1 MIISCIVVLSY
12 LKKTKVYKTRKV
24 TNYFSIYVQLMRL
37 MKAKQLP
44 MAAITGAD
52 PETFDR
58 GRGGGGGPNFGSER
72 TVELFSWQVT
82 SPPHSLPP
90 VAVTQIIGGY
100 PKQLHFSISL
110 EFSLVAKCNARF
122 IKKISQFKRN
132 IRSCRCK
139 NFSLK
144 QASGLI
150 EGAERGGGGGG
161 MIRHCIAWVI
171 KTIKTTRTTL
181 LVRTEFYGEYRPQHA
196 TQSTGQVYAN
206 TWLCECVRSTV
217 LRLGSVCLLAILG
230 LFTDHI
236 YHSNCT
242 YLKLLL

>member
-1 MIISCIVVLSY
+1 
-12 LKKTKVYKTRKV
+12 
-24 TNYFSIYVQLMRL
+24 MRL

-52 PETFDR
+52 PEIFD
-58 GRGGGGGPNFGSER
+58 RGGGGGSKLWFRKDCWTFFVASY
-72 TVELFSWQVT
+72 FSIT
-82 SPPHSLPP
+82 LPP
-90 VAVTQIIGGY
+90 TSRSYTDHRRVAQT
-100 PKQLHFSISL
+100 KQLHFSISL
-110 EFSLVAKCNARF
+110 EFSLVTKCNARF

-132 IRSCRCK
+132 IRSSRCK

-150 EGAERGGGGGG
+150 EGAGRGRGGL
-161 MIRHCIAWVI
+161 IRHCIAWVI
-171 KTIKTTRTTL
+171 TTIKTTRTTL
-181 LVRTEFYGEYRPQHA
+181 LVRTEFYGEYRPLHA

-206 TWLCECVRSTV
+206 TWLCACVRSTV
-217 LRLGSVCLLAILG
+217 VRLGSECFLAILG

>member
-1 MIISCIVVLSY
+1 M
-12 LKKTKVYKTRKV
+12 
-24 TNYFSIYVQLMRL
+24 
-37 MKAKQLP
+37 
-44 MAAITGAD
+44 
-52 PETFDR
+52 
-58 GRGGGGGPNFGSER
+58 GGGGGPNFGSER

-161 MIRHCIAWVI
+161 HDPPLHCLSDKNDKNNKNNFIGKNRILRRVPSAARNSKYGSGVCKYMTVRMRKVNGTAAW
-171 KTIKTTRTTL
+171 
-181 LVRTEFYGEYRPQHA
+181 
-196 TQSTGQVYAN
+196 
-206 TWLCECVRSTV
+206 
-217 LRLGSVCLLAILG
+217 
-230 LFTDHI
+230 
-236 YHSNCT
+236 
-242 YLKLLL
+242 